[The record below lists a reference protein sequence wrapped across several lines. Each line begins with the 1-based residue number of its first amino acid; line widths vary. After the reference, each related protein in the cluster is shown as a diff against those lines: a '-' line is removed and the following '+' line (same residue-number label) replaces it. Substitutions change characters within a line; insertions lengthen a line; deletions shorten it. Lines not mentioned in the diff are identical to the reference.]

1 MRLWLIVLLAIWPL
15 SAHAEAPLLS
25 GDFVQGGLV
34 HGHVSPGTEV
44 EFDGRSVRVGA
55 DGSFIIGFGR
65 DFPGL
70 APLYWREPN
79 GERRS
84 RNLKIKARKYKIQRI
99 DGLPKKF
106 VTPPKAVLAR
116 IRRENKG
123 IAAVRRLDSVA
134 PWFESGFKWPL
145 KGRISGVYGSQRILN
160 GEPRRPHYGLD
171 IAAKTGTPVHAST
184 DGKVALAEDD
194 LYYTGGTVML
204 DHGHGLTSVYSHLHS
219 VTVKAGQFVRQGKQ
233 IGTLGKTG
241 RATGP
246 HLDWRLNWF
255 KQRLDPGLL
264 LGPMPKQSTVK
275 KRL

>member
-1 MRLWLIVLLAIWPL
+1 MRVWLTVLLLLWPL
-15 SAHAEAPLLS
+15 AAQAEAPILT
-25 GDFVQGGLV
+25 GEFVQGGLV
-34 HGHVSPGTEV
+34 HGHVVPGTKV
-44 EFDGRSVRVGA
+44 EFDGRSVRIGA
-55 DGSFIIGFGR
+55 DGSFVIGFGR
-65 DFPGL
+65 DFPNS
-70 APLYWREPN
+70 APFYWQPPN
-79 GERRS
+79 GKRHS
-84 RNLKIKARKYKIQRI
+84 RTLKIKARAYKIQRI
-99 DGLPKKF
+99 DGLPRKF

-116 IRRENKG
+116 IRSENKG
-123 IAAVRRLDSVA
+123 IAAVRRLDSAA

-145 KGRISGVYGSQRILN
+145 KGRISGVYGSQRVLN
-160 GEPRRPHYGLD
+160 GKPRRPHYGLD

-184 DGKVALAEDD
+184 DGKVALAEAD

-219 VTVKAGQFVRQGKQ
+219 VTVKAGQFVRQGQQ

-264 LGPMPKQSTVK
+264 LGPMPK
-275 KRL
+275 